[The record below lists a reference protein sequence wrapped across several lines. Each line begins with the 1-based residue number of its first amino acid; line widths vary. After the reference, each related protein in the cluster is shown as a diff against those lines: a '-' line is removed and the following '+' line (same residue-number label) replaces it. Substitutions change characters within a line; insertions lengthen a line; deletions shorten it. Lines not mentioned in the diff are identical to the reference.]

1 MKKTY
6 TELIEEIS
14 PQEIDE
20 LYEYVVLTE
29 KGMSKDEVADLI
41 DSAISAATRVK
52 NDPKKS
58 DKHKRTAS
66 SVLSKVRAIK
76 KSFEKDGSIHPN
88 AVNSLMRIVAG
99 VHSGRYGYM
108 NPPNPK
114 VPQNYVREEDETL
127 QEGMTSSIA
136 KVLAMG
142 LKRKCIGLSNQVES
156 ATDVGVK
163 MNYVSKQ
170 MNTVAGMVLTAIS
183 VSDEKGLLSKGAI
196 LTSLL
201 SSHEPDAD
209 LDTLFEDEICYDL

>member
-1 MKKTY
+1 MTKTY
-6 TELIEEIS
+6 TELIEDIS
-14 PQEIDE
+14 TKEIDE
-20 LYEYVVLTE
+20 LYEYALYTE
-29 KGMSKDEVADLI
+29 KNMSKDEVAELI
-41 DSAISAATRVK
+41 DDAISAATRVK

-76 KSFEKDGSIHPN
+76 KTFEKDGSIHPN

-108 NPPNPK
+108 NKNNPK
-114 VPQNYVREEDETL
+114 VPQNYAREEDETL
-127 QEGMTSSIA
+127 QEGMTGGIA

-142 LKRKCIGLSNQVES
+142 LKRKVIGIGNQVEG
-156 ATDVGVK
+156 ATDLEK
-163 MNYVSKQ
+163 KINLLSKQ
-170 MNTVAGMVLTAIS
+170 INVIAGLVLTTIS

-196 LTSLL
+196 LTSLF

-209 LDTLFEDEICYDL
+209 LDTLFEDLS

>member
-1 MKKTY
+1 MTKTY

-14 PQEIDE
+14 QKEIND
-20 LYEYVVLTE
+20 LYEYALYTE
-29 KGMSKDEVADLI
+29 KNMSKDEVADLI
-41 DSAISAATRVK
+41 DDAISAATRVK

-58 DKHKRTAS
+58 EKHKKTAS

-76 KSFEKDGSIHPN
+76 KSFEKNGSIHPN

-114 VPQNYVREEDETL
+114 VPQNYAREEDETL
-127 QEGMTSSIA
+127 QEGMTGSIA

-142 LKRKCIGLSNQVES
+142 LKRKVIGIGNQVEG
-156 ATDVGVK
+156 ATDLEQK
-163 MNYVSKQ
+163 INLLSKQ
-170 MNTVAGMVLTAIS
+170 INVIAGLVLTTIS

-196 LTSLL
+196 LTSLF
-201 SSHEPDAD
+201 SSHEPDINNID
-209 LDTLFEDEICYDL
+209 LDTLFEGEI